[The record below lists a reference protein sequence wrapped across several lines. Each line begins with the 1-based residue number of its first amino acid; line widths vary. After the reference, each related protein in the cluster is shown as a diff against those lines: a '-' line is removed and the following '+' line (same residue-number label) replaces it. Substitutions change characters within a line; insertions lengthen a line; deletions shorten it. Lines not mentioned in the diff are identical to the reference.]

1 MSIKIDTT
9 IFIARL
15 LGRGSFIQVR
25 LNRNIYTRLRIF
37 DEPLKASFKK
47 QLTYKFNIRSFSK
60 HKTYNF
66 RFAISLL
73 MIYKLPHHSFSVIC
87 LILILKIID
96 TD

>member
-9 IFIARL
+9 IFIARS

-37 DEPLKASFKK
+37 DKPLKASFKK
-47 QLTYKFNIRSFSK
+47 QLTYKFNIRSFLNIK
-60 HKTYNF
+60 HIILGLQLVY
-66 RFAISLL
+66 
-73 MIYKLPHHSFSVIC
+73 MMGYKLPHHSCSVTF